1 MLNDTLRRLLP
12 SLLWLRSIRRSRH
25 RQNRLRF
32 GAQPRRPIAG
42 SIENSRHRQNRLR
55 FGAAVMLVPLA
66 LALLPAAATADPTPP
81 DQEPIVI
88 DGQTIGIY
96 YRQTGGGT
104 GLGYEVREPFSSA
117 LQALGGPPV
126 AGYPISVPFA
136 GTDGCT
142 YQAFQVLLLQ
152 ACPGLDV
159 RLANTFQILQE
170 AGADGRLQQLG
181 IGPGEDDHSRSFE
194 EAVQIRLT
202 WLTDP
207 AIAERYLTQC
217 GDGDAM
223 VAVQRCG
230 LPMNHPAGFG
240 PFIAQRFQRI
250 AFQRWLVDGPGGI
263 KVGDVTAVLGGDLLK
278 LAGVLSGT
286 IVQPQALGQ
295 AVPLLTVSLSGQP
308 GQGAGGSL
316 LPTQPAAT
324 PAATPASTT
333 TPAGAAVT
341 RTTPLSFGFQ
351 ADLFSPQL
359 RPQAIALIRTAG
371 FSWVKQQVIWSDYEL
386 SASECSANAANCVQ
400 VTINGRLKA
409 FRKDRLGFLDAVVN
423 DVNAAGLSLLLSVV
437 RAPAFYAAPGG
448 NAPADAQM
456 LGDFVQLLASRYAG
470 KVQAIEPWNE
480 QNLSWEWGGARLWPN
495 APAAPPQGVVDFVA
509 LQRAAY
515 TGIKAADP
523 RIIVVLPALTP
534 TGVGECWVNEQA
546 RTQAFCLDA
555 VRTAID
561 DRLYL
566 DFLFQVNGGEIKR
579 YYDVLGVHP
588 SGYNNPPDDW
598 IDRQTVPS
606 TSFKGH
612 PSFYVRRY
620 QQLHEVQL
628 KYGDSKPMWFTEV
641 GWDSTRMPVAG
652 YEYGQDNSEAARG
665 RYLARLLEQV
675 SNEAPYVTNIFI
687 WNLNF
692 RQVVPETD
700 EKYGFGV
707 VDSSGNPL
715 PAYTCVADFVRS
727 GSRITRPEC
736 RG

>member
-1 MLNDTLRRLLP
+1 MLDHTLRRLLP
-12 SLLWLRSIRRSRH
+12 SPLQSIRFCRART
-25 RQNRLRF
+25 RPRMRL
-32 GAQPRRPIAG
+32 
-42 SIENSRHRQNRLR
+42 S
-55 FGAAVMLVPLA
+55 AAAALVLAA
-66 LALLPAAATADPTPP
+66 LALLPVPSRADSPPP
-81 DQEPIVI
+81 DQEAIVSG
-88 DGQTIGIY
+88 GQTVGIY
-96 YRQTGGGT
+96 YRQTGGET
-104 GLGYEVREPFSSA
+104 GLGYEVREPFYSA

-126 AGYPISVPFA
+126 AGYPVSVPFM

-152 ACPGLDV
+152 ACPGLGV

-181 IGPGEDDHSRSFE
+181 IGPGEDDHSRSFD
-194 EAVQIRLT
+194 EAVQIRLA

-207 AIAERYLTQC
+207 AIAQRYLAQC
-217 GDGDAM
+217 GDGDPNA
-223 VAVQRCG
+223 AVQRCG
-230 LPMNHPAGFG
+230 LPMNHPAAFG
-240 PFIAQRFQRI
+240 PFVSQRFQRI
-250 AFQRWLVDGPGGI
+250 AFQRWLADGPGGI
-263 KVGDVTAVLGGDLLK
+263 KAGDVTAVLGGDLLK
-278 LAGVLSGT
+278 LAGVLSGMV
-286 IVQPQALGQ
+286 VQPQPLGQ
-295 AVPLLTVSLSGQP
+295 AVPLLTVSFTGPPPSAPSQESGGASRLQP
-308 GQGAGGSL
+308 TAS
-316 LPTQPAAT
+316 PTAAT
-324 PAATPASTT
+324 ATATA
-333 TPAGAAVT
+333 PAGTTMT

-351 ADLFSPQL
+351 ADLFNPQL
-359 RPQAIALIRTAG
+359 RPQAIALIRNAG
-371 FSWVKQQVIWSDYEL
+371 FSWVKQQVVWSDYEL
-386 SASECSANAANCVQ
+386 PASECSASAASCVQ
-400 VTINGRLKA
+400 ATINGRLKA
-409 FRKDRLGFLDAVVN
+409 FRKDRLEFLDAVVN

-448 NAPADAQM
+448 NAPADPQM
-456 LGDFVQLLASRYAG
+456 LGDFVQFLAGRYAG

-515 TGIKAADP
+515 LGIKAADP

-566 DFLFQVNGGEIKR
+566 DFLFQVNGGEIMR

-588 SGYNNPPDDW
+588 SGYNNPPDNW

-606 TSFKGH
+606 ASFKGH

-628 KYGDSKPMWFTEV
+628 KYGDTKPMWFTEV
-641 GWDSTRMPVAG
+641 GWDSTRLPVPG

-675 SNEAPYVTNIFI
+675 FNEAPYVTNVFI

-707 VDSSGNPL
+707 VESNGNPL
-715 PAYTCVADFVRS
+715 PAYTCLADFVRS
-727 GSRITRPEC
+727 GNRITRPEC